1 MISLDNKRKI
11 VEIKKDIVHSCIYVY
26 VRNRN
31 VCMKHL
37 FRKLMLYLIESRR
50 WLKRG
55 IPIGDYSRRTD
66 RGDVHEVLAFGTV
79 LSKLVS
85 SQPPGAEAHIVDPL
99 WFNRADVMYTR
110 AHT

>member
-1 MISLDNKRKI
+1 MYIR
-11 VEIKKDIVHSCIYVY
+11 VCAY
-26 VRNRN
+26 RN

-99 WFNRADVMYTR
+99 
-110 AHT
+110 